1 MLDAHQLN
9 VFLIAAETLNF
20 TRAAQRLH
28 MSQPSVSQHIQTL
41 ERHFN
46 TELFTRAGRNMQL
59 TDSGMELVPLARDLV
74 NQSTL
79 IEESMAS
86 LEGAVYGH
94 LIVGCSTTPGKYI
107 LPGLLANFHRRFP
120 RVKITCQ
127 VSPQTHAV
135 ERLID
140 GQVHFA
146 LTSFFQDSYK
156 DAEFRKFMT
165 DPVILIAPADH
176 PWSITGEITP
186 DELFDADFIMRE
198 PESGTYDA
206 MLDALTQIDVD
217 INQLKTL
224 LTLGNSEAI
233 ALSVQE
239 GLGVAFVSQIVVTI
253 LNPGQVIPI
262 KVHGL
267 DINREIQIGR
277 HTRRKSTTAQDAF
290 WEFIISMDTPIEG
303 PISEVQLAT
312 ETV

>member
-46 TELFTRAGRNMQL
+46 TELFTRVGRNMQL
-59 TDSGMELVPLARDLV
+59 TDSGMALVPLARDLV
-74 NQSTL
+74 NQSTV

-86 LEGAVYGH
+86 LEGTVYGH
-94 LIVGCSTTPGKYI
+94 LMVGCSTTPGKYI
-107 LPGLLANFHRRFP
+107 LPGLLASFHRRFP

-127 VSPQTHAV
+127 VSPQAHAV

-146 LTSFFQDSYK
+146 LTSFFQDFHK
-156 DAEFRKFMT
+156 DADFRKFMT
-165 DPVILIAPADH
+165 EPVILIAPADH
-176 PWSITGEITP
+176 PWSIIGEITP

-206 MLDALTQIDVD
+206 VLDALTQIDVD

-262 KVHGL
+262 KVRGL
-267 DINREIQIGR
+267 EINREIQIGR

-290 WEFIISMDTPIEG
+290 WEFITSIDLPIEG
-303 PISEVQLAT
+303 AVPEVKLAY
-312 ETV
+312 ETA